1 MSLSRKMKT
10 VDVPAPRRRC
20 YGLAPG
26 APCPALDDGT
36 WPEGCDC
43 CVEGAKM
50 KGYDGSIIVAVMWIV
65 ALTVASIAIL
75 LWLLFGKAFGAD
87 VDCLSKEQ
95 ARAKFP
101 NQIIYWHT
109 INHCWDNV
117 PVKVAHARKTNKLP
131 DVDASGN
138 AIRRR
143 AAADVAVVRPQ
154 LPAVYYPTLMQGGGT
169 TSDMLIPGSM
179 TTWPLVADFDTEP
192 TPFLPWQRVSA
203 LLNR

>member
-1 MSLSRKMKT
+1 MGVKNYSGSFI
-10 VDVPAPRRRC
+10 VP
-20 YGLAPG
+20 
-26 APCPALDDGT
+26 
-36 WPEGCDC
+36 
-43 CVEGAKM
+43 
-50 KGYDGSIIVAVMWIV
+50 VAVTALFAIAVVCLVMWLI
-65 ALTVASIAIL
+65 
-75 LWLLFGKAFGAD
+75 FGTAFGAD
-87 VDCLSKEQ
+87 NAPPCLSKAE
-95 ARAKFP
+95 ARAKWP
-101 NQIIYWHT
+101 QQIIYWHT